1 MKQCT
6 FMILEALVIFGIGQS
21 IKKDGLIDSAL
32 ESSWQ
37 IPEKVNVIVVSGLFK
52 TGSNIYPQ

>member
-1 MKQCT
+1 M
-6 FMILEALVIFGIGQS
+6 IFGIGQS